1 MDIKKT
7 NMKISDKFQLSPIN
21 LSEVTEGKKQIGTT
35 PKFRTMYFDFE
46 EGKGLPNH
54 THNGYASIFVHK
66 GKVNMEFVS
75 GEKFEL
81 DEGGYLAF
89 DARIQHNV
97 IAQVQSKVLV
107 TISEP
112 LSQD

>member
-66 GKVNMEFVS
+66 GKVNMEF
-75 GEKFEL
+75 EFEEVEEQGAYDSNITL
-81 DEGGYLAF
+81 NNSTENSQA
-89 DARIQHNV
+89 DA
-97 IAQVQSKVLV
+97 
-107 TISEP
+107 
-112 LSQD
+112 